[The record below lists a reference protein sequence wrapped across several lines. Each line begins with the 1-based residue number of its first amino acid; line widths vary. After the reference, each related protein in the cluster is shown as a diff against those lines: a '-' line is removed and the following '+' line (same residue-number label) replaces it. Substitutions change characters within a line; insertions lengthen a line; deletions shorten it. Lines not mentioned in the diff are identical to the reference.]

1 MSEISARA
9 STPISFPVVGEIG
22 GFEPIVVI
30 GPNGVGKSR
39 MMRQVAGSPNRFI
52 SAQRRTYLEEQIPTS
67 RSDQSKAQMDSHLQ
81 QALSNP
87 WQWSNEID
95 YLFGR
100 ILQEHYAA
108 LDSNNE
114 TAKESG
120 TASVPVTETSMDR
133 LKSFWQSVF
142 VNRKLS
148 FSDFSPTAHRTDV
161 AGHAPYPAKT
171 MSDGERTCLYL
182 AARVL
187 TADPGM
193 LVVDE
198 PELHMHRKLS
208 IDYWNKLEEMRPD
221 IRFVYV
227 THDLHFGLSR
237 QDRVLL
243 AVLDDARVERAS
255 IDELPH
261 GLSEAL
267 LGAATLTTNARRIVF
282 FEGVSGKGLASDIFK
297 KWIRNGKSAAVGLGS
312 RSFVLDAGSAFAQVG
327 IISNA
332 DIVAVVDR
340 DHGPESWLAT
350 LKAPAFVLALHEIE
364 SLFALPAVLRV
375 VAAHLAY
382 AGPDAWQLFLERAR
396 AGLEASMPKVVA
408 ERVRARIGT
417 LLDGA
422 FSGDQVK
429 ETVADTAE
437 SHAGAMA
444 QLGSGS
450 TIREMFA
457 QEEAWIRTEMARDDH
472 GILIP
477 LSGKVA
483 LTIAASVLGIGRR
496 AYASVVLK
504 AIDDSKHA
512 LHREIAAEWAKYLP
526 ARE

>member
-1 MSEISARA
+1 MSKSSTRA
-9 STPISFPVVGEIG
+9 SVPISFPLVGEIG

-39 MMRQVAGSPNRFI
+39 MMRQVAGSASRFI

-67 RSDQSKAQMDSHLQ
+67 RSDQSKAQMNNQLQ
-81 QALSNP
+81 QAHSNP
-87 WQWSNEID
+87 WQLSNEID

-108 LDSNNE
+108 LDASNE

-120 TASVPVTETSMDR
+120 RASMPVTETSMDR
-133 LKSFWQSVF
+133 LKSFWQAVF
-142 VNRKLS
+142 VNRRLS
-148 FSDFSPTAHRTDV
+148 FSDFSPTAQRIDI
-161 AGHAPYPAKT
+161 AGQAPYPAKT

-187 TADPGM
+187 TAEPGM

-243 AVLDDARVERAS
+243 VVLDDVRVERAS

-261 GLSEAL
+261 GLTEAL
-267 LGAATLTTNARRIVF
+267 LGAATLTTNAQRIVF
-282 FEGVSGKGLASDIFK
+282 FEGVSGKGLASAVFK
-297 KWIRNGKSAAVGLGS
+297 KWIRGGKSAAIGLGS
-312 RSFVLDAGSAFAQVG
+312 RSFVLDAGGAFAQLG
-327 IISNA
+327 IINNA
-332 DIVAVVDR
+332 VVVAVVDR

-350 LKAPAFVLALHEIE
+350 LKPPAFVLPLHEIE
-364 SLFALPAVLRV
+364 SLFALPVVLR
-375 VAAHLAY
+375 AAARHFAY
-382 AGPDAWQLFLERAR
+382 AGPDVWQAFLERAR
-396 AGLEASMPKVVA
+396 HELEVAMPKMVA
-408 ERVRARIGT
+408 ERVRARIGA

-422 FSGDQVK
+422 FSGSQIK

-437 SHAGAMA
+437 SHAGAMEGI
-444 QLGSGS
+444 GSGS
-450 TIREMFA
+450 TVRRMFV
-457 QEEAWIRTEMARDDH
+457 EEESWIRAELARPDH
-472 GILIP
+472 GILVP
-477 LSGKVA
+477 MSGKQA
-483 LTIAASVLGIGRR
+483 LTVAANVLGIGRH
-496 AYASVVLK
+496 AYANVVLE
-504 AIDDSKHA
+504 AIDRPKHS
-512 LHREIAAEWAKYLP
+512 LHGEIVAEWAKYLP
-526 ARE
+526 PRE